1 MPQASSGFEEG
12 SLGHLLVEIGLN
24 IEKRNDYGE
33 EGDLKSFPP
42 IIDVEAQVHSA
53 SEYSSVYPCEVV
65 TRANMFHGV
74 HVNVEHFHMVPGH
87 DGLIFFGDDYKN
99 TPDDARESAAK
110 ALLHQFQH
118 HYSDHGV
125 EVIEYHVFENQRRV
139 FLEWGS
145 RHLLSFERTAY
156 TDESGSIAC
165 PFNNHDVKFNPP
177 KGYEWRD
184 DSKDQWLVDKEY
196 TNTDEEGW
204 VYGIDFGYI
213 MQNLR
218 AGRSTTTSQLRSVR
232 RRRWKR
238 IAVGVSAMRDIAVEE
253 GKSIVDVSE
262 NTHIRRTVLDGSA
275 PDAKNIDETFHVFY
289 NQRRSVFSFSFGPNN
304 LFPTDRHAFTDE
316 TGQRFY
322 ANCKHIEDISPPTGY
337 KWADNSKWDIDKNY
351 TKTDEFGWSY
361 G

>member
-145 RHLLSFERTAY
+145 RHLLPFERTAY

-204 VYGIDFGYI
+204 VYGTDFGYI

-238 IAVGVSAMRDIAVEE
+238 IAVEEKFKGVDSAV
-253 GKSIVDVSE
+253 VSVKAD
-262 NTHIRRTVLDGSA
+262 RSGS
-275 PDAKNIDETFHVFY
+275 EYELFHVFY
-289 NQRRSVFSFSFGPNN
+289 NERRGLLTLSFGPGN

-316 TGQRFY
+316 NGQRSY
-322 ANCKHIEDISPPTGY
+322 PDCTSVEDITAPTGY
-337 KWADNSKWDIDKNY
+337 KWMEGSSWEIDKTY
-351 TKTDEFGWSY
+351 TKTDEFGWTY
-361 G
+361 GQVLT